1 MPLLGDWVRP
11 ASAPSTMMICT
22 DISTWSRR
30 KNRSYTNLQSVIRSP
45 PACLGHPMKYQMY
58 GRKLEPDV

>member
-45 PACLGHPMKYQMY
+45 TRVSRPSN
-58 GRKLEPDV
+58 EVSDVWTQA